1 MTAMSYNLRE
11 SVAEDVVITGSQEN
25 NMAGLS
31 QALNAMN
38 AFMHLPSQVGDEPI
52 LYRISI
58 HPECIL
64 YEGFVVASSGATFVP
79 KDEKT
84 KGVLWVGRKAHVY
97 RDFDERENNPHD
109 FAPLSNVFRDEAYRT
124 LMVQQ
129 TKRVIQVRLEGD
141 AMRIV
146 LSK

>member
-1 MTAMSYNLRE
+1 MIIGN
-11 SVAEDVVITGSQEN
+11 QEN

-38 AFMHLPSQVGDEPI
+38 SFMHLPTQLGDEPI

-58 HPECIL
+58 HSHCIL
-64 YEGFVVASSGATFVP
+64 YEGFVAASTGATFVP

-97 RDFDERENNPHD
+97 RDFDEREHNPHD
-109 FAPLSNVFRDEAYRT
+109 FAPLSNVFRDEAYPT
-124 LMVQQ
+124 LTVQQ
-129 TKRVIQVRLEGD
+129 AKRVIQVSLEGD